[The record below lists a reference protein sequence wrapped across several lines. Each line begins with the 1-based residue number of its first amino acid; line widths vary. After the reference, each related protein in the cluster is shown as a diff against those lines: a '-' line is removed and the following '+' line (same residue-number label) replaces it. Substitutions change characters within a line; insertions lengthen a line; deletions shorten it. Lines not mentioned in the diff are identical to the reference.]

1 MSVSESGIGHHDHWG
16 LAVNL
21 KQLVGGL
28 STIAGGGVLA
38 VATSALWPAVVSGAC
53 GVIYAGIMLVK
64 SLVDRDGRHKDERIK
79 DLERRLRT
87 ASDREGG

>member
-21 KQLVGGL
+21 KQLAGGL